1 MDPSNTLFENLKS
14 IADLYCA
21 LRTLAPLIK
30 RILEWLWI
38 PIYIRWI
45 LLPQVAPESYPKT
58 ARLHRIAAKV
68 FQGCKSFALRVR
80 FRR

>member
-1 MDPSNTLFENLKS
+1 MDPFSTLENLKN
-14 IADLYCA
+14 ITDLYCA

-58 ARLHRIAAKV
+58 ARLHRIATRT
-68 FQGCKSFALRVR
+68 FQSCKSFAWRVR

>member
-1 MDPSNTLFENLKS
+1 MDLVFNFDTLKS
-14 IADLYCA
+14 IADIYCA
-21 LRTLAPLIK
+21 LHTLAPLIK
-30 RILEWLWI
+30 RIMEWLWI

-58 ARLHRIAAKV
+58 ARLHRIATRV
-68 FQGCKSFALRVR
+68 FQSCKSFALRVR